1 MEALRHTNECVRE
14 PPHIHKAWELVSQSA
29 SCLPACVKTK
39 SGESQAAV
47 LLPTHSPAAG
57 KKRREREREMQT
69 LRLLSRCIIKLPNKR
84 GFGIIQS
91 RREQHSTPICIAPAA
106 RYLDHSW
113 CEIPPEHLCSAC
125 ARAWNEPRR
134 RRADT
139 GARKFRV
146 SRLRGS

>member
-14 PPHIHKAWELVSQSA
+14 PPHIHKAWELVSLPA
-29 SCLPACVKTK
+29 FACLPAWKPRA
-39 SGESQAAV
+39 ES
-47 LLPTHSPAAG
+47 H
-57 KKRREREREMQT
+57 RRRSCCLRT
-69 LRLLSRCIIKLPNKR
+69 LRLLGKQRCRLALRSSLTRCIIKLPNKR
-84 GFGIIQS
+84 LRHNSIPARTAFHANMY
-91 RREQHSTPICIAPAA
+91 RAA

-113 CEIPPEHLCSAC
+113 CEIPPEHLIPS

-146 SRLRGS
+146 SLAGCGS